1 MVGTSLDID
10 DRTEHVTTYG
20 YLHEHLTKNIV
31 LVLLRKY
38 SKLRKY
44 SISVEKK
51 KKAVVI
57 DNIKANA

>member
-10 DRTEHVTTYG
+10 DWTEHVTTYG
-20 YLHEHLTKNIV
+20 YLHEHLTKSIV

-51 KKAVVI
+51 I
-57 DNIKANA
+57 SCQD